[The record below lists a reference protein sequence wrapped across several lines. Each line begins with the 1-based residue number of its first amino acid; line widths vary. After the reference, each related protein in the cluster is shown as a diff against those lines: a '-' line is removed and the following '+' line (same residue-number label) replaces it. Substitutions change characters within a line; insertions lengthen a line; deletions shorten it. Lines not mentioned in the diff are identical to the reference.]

1 MTGFMN
7 LVADISLLAFE
18 LDTNLV
24 GSELQSLSL
33 DSQALRT
40 YQWELRLIWQL
51 FWRRCRK
58 QGFIVIFC

>member
-33 DSQALRT
+33 DSQALRA
-40 YQWELRLIWQL
+40 Y
-51 FWRRCRK
+51 
-58 QGFIVIFC
+58 